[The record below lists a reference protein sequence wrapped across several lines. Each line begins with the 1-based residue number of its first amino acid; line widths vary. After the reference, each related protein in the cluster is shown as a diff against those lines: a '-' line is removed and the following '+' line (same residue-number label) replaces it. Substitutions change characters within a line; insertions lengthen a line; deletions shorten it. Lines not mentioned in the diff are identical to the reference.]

1 MAYSRFHNL
10 LKEKVQAAI
19 KDTEAS
25 ITGGHAADYSEYK
38 YWVGYA
44 RGLNDALR
52 LCDDIEGDL
61 NK

>member
-10 LKEKVQAAI
+10 LKERIQEVIADLSHSIISGQAV
-19 KDTEAS
+19 
-25 ITGGHAADYSEYK
+25 DYPSYREN
-38 YWVGYA
+38 VGYI

-61 NK
+61 DR